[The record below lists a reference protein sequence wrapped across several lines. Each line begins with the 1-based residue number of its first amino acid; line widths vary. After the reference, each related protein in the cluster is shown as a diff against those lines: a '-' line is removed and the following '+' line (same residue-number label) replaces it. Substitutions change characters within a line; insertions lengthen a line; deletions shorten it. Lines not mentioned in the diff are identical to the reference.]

1 MTLPDTQTL
10 KNRQTHTRRTTNF
23 GASEIK
29 LKISI
34 IFVSSST
41 RSIPLETLDHEVFT
55 LPLDYCANYSNFEQR
70 LIFSSIHRL
79 LALGCF
85 VALGFVALGCSQAT
99 EHASYSSWPCDTIG
113 FRQQQL

>member
-1 MTLPDTQTL
+1 V
-10 KNRQTHTRRTTNF
+10 RTHAKISNF
-23 GASEIK
+23 GASKIK
-29 LKISI
+29 LKTSI

-79 LALGCF
+79 LAFGCF
-85 VALGFVALGCSQAT
+85 VALGSQAT
-99 EHASYSSWPCDTIG
+99 QHASYSSWPCDTIG